1 MENSFFCGGE
11 AGRPAGFDSDGKP
24 IEKDHSCCD
33 RLFAINIGLKFYTP
47 EEYFWKESTAEVFA
61 LPAFNPNNILSNI
74 RYTDLSSTVL
84 FSSNKEVS
92 PLQFTIYNFNN
103 NFNF

>member
-11 AGRPAGFDSDGKP
+11 AGRPAGTESDGTP
-24 IEKDHSCCD
+24 IKKDHSCCD

-47 EEYFWKESTAEVFA
+47 EEYFWKYDAAEAFA
-61 LPAFNPNNILSNI
+61 LPAFNPNDILSNI

-84 FSSNKEVS
+84 FSSKKEVS
-92 PLQFTIYNFNN
+92 PLQYTIYNINN
-103 NFNF
+103 SN